1 MKHGGREITEDKPN
15 RQATAVMAQ
24 QPTTAPPPLPLKPAA
39 FPPFREAVLPNGL
52 RLVVVENHRLPIV
65 SLSLAFEAGKIVD
78 PAGKEGL
85 AAMAAGLLT
94 KGAGTRTA
102 DQVSNAIERVGGSIG
117 AGTGSDFLTVSAG
130 VLSKDAALAF
140 DLAGDAV
147 ARPRFDSTEISLLRT
162 QTLSG
167 LDLERSQPAS
177 VAERVMDQ
185 MLFGDHPYAKHPTPG
200 SVKAIGRSDLVAF
213 QKTRLRPAGALLVVA
228 GDITLAE
235 ARRHAARAFK
245 GWVGSP
251 ASLPAARPF
260 PARTKTEIY
269 LVHRPGS
276 VQSNILAANLTY
288 RPATGPTLLLRNGR
302 CEDSGSSS
310 RSVSRFCGSRSW
322 LGPRPGPVTWPSTTG
337 SRSLGRKAATCGLR
351 QGYRQSSRPATGSRC
366 GGTGSWVSSCPCP

>member
-1 MKHGGREITEDKPN
+1 MED
-15 RQATAVMAQ
+15 
-24 QPTTAPPPLPLKPAA
+24 
-39 FPPFREAVLPNGL
+39 G
-52 RLVVVENHRLPIV
+52 RLPKTSRIV
-65 SLSLAFEAGKIVD
+65 KPPRSWPSSRPWLRRPSRSSRPRSRRFAKRFCLTVS
-78 PAGKEGL
+78 
-85 AAMAAGLLT
+85 GLLT

-213 QKTRLRPAGALLVVA
+213 QKTRLRPAGVLLVVA
-228 GDITLAE
+228 RDITLAE

-288 RPATGPTLLLRNGR
+288 RPATGPTLLPT
-302 CEDSGSSS
+302 GSS
-310 RSVSRFCGSRSW
+310 
-322 LGPRPGPVTWPSTTG
+322 
-337 SRSLGRKAATCGLR
+337 SLGRKAATCGLR